1 MPLYSRLLP
10 PLPASQ
16 PLTMH
21 PQAQVQPQIIILKE
35 GTDTSQGKPQL
46 LSNINA
52 IAAVVNTVKT
62 TLGPRGMDKLIVDAR
77 GKTTISNDG
86 ATIMKLLEIIHPAA
100 KLLVEI
106 ARSQD
111 LEVGDGTT
119 SVVLL
124 AGELLNQVRP
134 LIEDNVNPQSIIK
147 GFRSACEIARKRIQE
162 LAVDTRTLG
171 EDWRSVLERCASTSM
186 NSKIICHQK
195 EFFKRMVVDAVL
207 SLDQCSLN
215 ERMIGIKKVPGGALQ
230 DSMLVMGV
238 AFKRTFHYAGFE
250 QQPRKI
256 ENPRILCLN
265 LELELKAER
274 ANAEVRVS
282 QVQEYQAVVDA
293 EWAIIYEKLDKIAA
307 SGANVVLSRLPIG
320 DLATQYFADRG
331 IFCAGRVPSEDL
343 ERVTL
348 AVGGAIQ
355 SSVNDL
361 TTEQGNLLG
370 TCGSFEEVQIG
381 AERYNLFTECAQAK
395 TCTMILRGGSEQFI
409 SEVERSL
416 HDAVMIT
423 KRAIRFPTIVAGGGA
438 LEMEISRSLKE
449 YANSIEGKQ
458 QLVISAFAKAF
469 EIIPRQLS
477 DNCGLDT
484 PAVMNKLRRKHAVDG
499 AIWAGVDITS
509 ASGVGNN
516 FDKFVWEP
524 ALVKSNMVSA
534 ATEAAVMILSVD
546 ETVKAPVPEDKNGGP
561 AGFR

>member
-1 MPLYSRLLP
+1 
-10 PLPASQ
+10 
-16 PLTMH
+16 
-21 PQAQVQPQIIILKE
+21 
-35 GTDTSQGKPQL
+35 
-46 LSNINA
+46 
-52 IAAVVNTVKT
+52 
-62 TLGPRGMDKLIVDAR
+62 
-77 GKTTISNDG
+77 
-86 ATIMKLLEIIHPAA
+86 MKLLEIIHPAA

-111 LEVGDGTT
+111 SEVGDGTT

-134 LIEDNVNPQSIIK
+134 LIEDNVNPQVIIK
-147 GFRSACEIARKRIQE
+147 GFRSACEIAKKRVQE
-162 LAVDTRTLG
+162 LAIDTRSL

-195 EFFKRMVVDAVL
+195 DFFKRMVVDAVL
-207 SLDQCSLN
+207 ALDQNSLN

-256 ENPRILCLN
+256 LNPSILCLN

-331 IFCAGRVPSEDL
+331 IFCAGRVASEDL

-361 TTEQGNLLG
+361 LPTNKQQFLG
-370 TCGSFEEVQIG
+370 TCGCFEEVQIG
-381 AERYNLFTECAQAK
+381 AERYNLFTQCQQAK

-423 KRAIRFPTIVAGGGA
+423 KRVIRFPNIVAGGGA
-438 LEMEISRSLKE
+438 LEMEVSRSLKE

-458 QLVISAFAKAF
+458 QLVIGAFAKAF
-469 EIIPRQLS
+469 EVIPRQLS

-499 AIWAGVDITS
+499 VVWAGVDVTA

-516 FDKFVWEP
+516 YEKFVWEP
-524 ALVKSNMVSA
+524 ALVKTNMISA

-546 ETVKAPVPEDKNGGP
+546 ETVKAPVPQDKNGGQ
-561 AGFR
+561 GFR